1 MFCEKCGTQNND
13 SNTNCVNC
21 GAPLYG
27 TQPQYQ
33 QPQYQQPQQPQQQ
46 YGYNQPQQ
54 YGYQPQPLAA
64 NGSKPTVL
72 YIIAGIIAALLVLF
86 LFLPHLSIRGQGAY
100 IPFAIIIESTKAS
113 GFVSSDAA
121 GALGAFMVLLIIPMG
136 LEIVWAIMSFMMKR
150 PAGIFGVIACSI
162 GFFVY
167 MIWMVLMLAC
177 GNIYGVTCLPFPVF
191 MFLFSIAGIP
201 VSIVQIVKKKY
212 L

>member
-27 TQPQYQ
+27 D
-33 QPQYQQPQQPQQQ
+33 QPQYQQPQQPQQPQ
-46 YGYNQPQQ
+46 QQ
-54 YGYQPQPLAA
+54 YGYAQPQQQYGYGQSQPMAT
-64 NGSKPTVL
+64 NGPKPKVL
-72 YIIAGIIAALLVLF
+72 YIIGGIIAALLVLF

-100 IPFAIIIESTKAS
+100 IPFAIIIESSKAAGWLSS
-113 GFVSSDAA
+113 GAA

-136 LEIVWAIMSFMMKR
+136 LEIVWAIMSFLMKR
-150 PAGIFGVIACSI
+150 PAGIFGVVACSI

-167 MIWMVLMLAC
+167 MIWMIIMLAC
-177 GNIYGVTCLPFPVF
+177 GHMIGVSCLPFPVF
-191 MFLFSIAGIP
+191 MFLLSIAGIP
-201 VSIVQIVKKKY
+201 ISIVQIVKKKY